1 MGVYDNFLGD
11 EGEDR
16 ARAAYGPQKY
26 DRLLDLNDRFDPT
39 NFFRVNQNIKP
50 SSQQPHRTTA
60 S

>member
-26 DRLLDLNDRFDPT
+26 DRLLDLKDRFDPT
-39 NFFRVNQNIKP
+39 NFFRVN
-50 SSQQPHRTTA
+50 
-60 S
+60 